1 MDSSLCFLQKF
12 KVCEKS
18 GEKHL
23 LEFSENS
30 EKALTLTFNRCN
42 ITSTPKGEG

>member
-12 KVCEKS
+12 KVCEKE
-18 GEKHL
+18 GKKHL

-30 EKALTLTFNRCN
+30 EKSIDFDF
-42 ITSTPKGEG
+42 